1 MLPVVALVG
10 RPNVGKSTLFNA
22 LTRTRDALVAD
33 LEGLTRDR
41 RYGRALAEE
50 REFVVIDTGG
60 LTDAGDGLEALAAD
74 QARAA
79 IDEADVIALVTD
91 ARAGITEEDRRIA
104 AELRRAGSKVLVAVN
119 KVDGLDEDAATAE
132 FCELGFELT
141 VPVAAAHRR
150 GIGGFNQALA
160 ELLPAEP
167 KAGSPGAA
175 LPQGI
180 RVAVIG
186 RPNVGKS
193 TLINRLLGED
203 RLLAFDAPGTT
214 RDTIYVPW
222 RRDGIDYLLIDTAG
236 VRRRSRVRDAVEKFS
251 VIKALE
257 AIEQSQIVILVIDAR
272 DGIVDQDLTLL
283 GHVLDAG
290 RALVLAVNKWDGLD
304 RARRAEIDAAL
315 ERRLDFASF
324 APTVHI
330 SALTGSGLGELL
342 RAVRACHEAAEAPLS
357 THALTEI
364 VVEAQRRHPPPQVRG
379 RTPKLRH
386 AHLGG
391 RNPLT
396 IVVHGNRLET
406 LPQDYRRYLVNAFR
420 KDLALSGVPIR
431 LQFRGGDNPYGHKK
445 NRLTARQLA
454 KRKRL
459 RRFVGRKGRK

>member
-41 RYGRALAEE
+41 RYGRARAGA
-50 REFVVIDTGG
+50 REIAVIDTGG
-60 LTDAGDGLEALAAD
+60 LTEAGDGLEALAAA

-79 IDEADVIALVTD
+79 IAEADVIALVTD

-104 AELRRAGSKVLVAVN
+104 AELRRAGSAVLVVVN
-119 KVDGLDEDAATAE
+119 KIDGLDEAAAAAE
-132 FCELGFELT
+132 FSELGFEHT
-141 VPVAAAHRR
+141 VPVSAAHRR
-150 GIGGFNQALA
+150 GLGSFGRILT
-160 ELLPAEP
+160 ELLPEEP
-167 KAGSPGAA
+167 KAGSPGTA

-180 RVAVIG
+180 RIAVIG

-193 TLINRLLGED
+193 TLINRLLGEE

-214 RDTIYVPW
+214 RDSIYVPW

-236 VRRRSRVRDAVEKFS
+236 VRRRARVRDAVEKFS

-257 AIEQSQIVILVIDAR
+257 AIEQSQIVILVTDAR
-272 DGIVDQDLTLL
+272 EGIVDQDLTLL
-283 GHVLDAG
+283 GHVLEAG
-290 RALVLAVNKWDGLD
+290 RALVIAVNKWDGLD
-304 RARRAEIDAAL
+304 RARRAEVDAAL
-315 ERRLDFASF
+315 ARRLDFASF

-357 THALTEI
+357 TRELTAI
-364 VVEAQRRHPPPQVRG
+364 VSEAQHRHPPPQVQG

-396 IVVHGNRLET
+396 IVVHGNRLDT

-420 KDLALSGVPIR
+420 KSLDLSGVPIR
-431 LQFRGGDNPYGHKK
+431 LQFRGGENPYRHKK

-459 RRFVGRKGRK
+459 RRFTERRGRK